1 MAFAIFHNN
10 HWCVDFTGPDGR
22 RQRRIVGDGTSK
34 KAAEAEA
41 KLLAKQ
47 IREIRQQRQ
56 VPHLADFDFVV
67 GEWLKSKKHEISK
80 HGHERYC
87 ACAGHWRKIFGELG
101 LARFYM
107 LDE

>member
-10 HWCVDFTGPDGR
+10 HWCVDFTGPDGH
-22 RQRRIVGDGTSK
+22 RQRRIVGDGSSK

-80 HGHERYC
+80 HGHERY
-87 ACAGHWRKIFGELG
+87 
-101 LARFYM
+101 
-107 LDE
+107 